1 MKQEKYTGIF
11 QSQDG
16 HTYEL
21 IVTCNGYLQAFFLLT
36 ADAIRSGKHYQ
47 LHSIINEKGN
57 SVFVDNIFLVNTIL
71 KESDARI

>member
-1 MKQEKYTGIF
+1 
-11 QSQDG
+11 
-16 HTYEL
+16 
-21 IVTCNGYLQAFFLLT
+21 LT